1 MSKLGPNDK
10 VEAAAATDDD
20 SDDLLK
26 FPLSFLILITILW
39 ILFCAWIFTFFEN
52 EWGYGKFA
60 NQDFIYF
67 FLKLS
72 LCKFLICMN
81 PFSCKIRIFSGTSL
95 YFTLISFLTI
105 GFGDVLPSKSDYIIL
120 IGILLLIGLALVSTL
135 LQIIQKQIETLATV
149 NYIF

>member
-1 MSKLGPNDK
+1 MNKLGPNEK
-10 VEAAAATDDD
+10 AKNEAVAEED

-39 ILFCAWIFTFFEN
+39 ILFCAWIFTFFET
-52 EWGYGKFA
+52 EWGY
-60 NQDFIYF
+60 
-67 FLKLS
+67 
-72 LCKFLICMN
+72 
-81 PFSCKIRIFSGTSL
+81 GTSL

-149 NYIF
+149 ILTTFFNQFIDKKFEQI